1 MDAANLSISST
12 LMAAKPEAKP
22 ALAKN
27 ETQAVKAAED
37 FEALFIN
44 EFLGA
49 MFESVPT
56 DGPFGGGPGE
66 EIFRSL
72 MIDQY
77 SKTIA
82 SQGGFGLSDAVKRQ
96 LLLAQEVKP

>member
-1 MDAANLSISST
+1 MDTANLTISSA
-12 LMAAKPEAKP
+12 LAAAKPAAQP

-27 ETQAVKAAED
+27 EAEAVKAAQD

-44 EFLGA
+44 EFLGS

-66 EIFRSL
+66 GIFRS
-72 MIDQY
+72 MMVDEY

-82 SQGGFGLSDAVKRQ
+82 RQGGFGLADAVKRQ
-96 LLLAQEVKP
+96 LIMMQEAKP

>member
-1 MDAANLSISST
+1 MDTANLAISSA
-12 LMAAKPEAKP
+12 LMAAKPAAQP

-27 ETQAVKAAED
+27 EAQVIKAAED

-44 EFLGA
+44 EFLSS

-66 EIFRSL
+66 GIFRSM
-72 MIDQY
+72 MIDEY

-82 SQGGFGLSDAVKRQ
+82 RQGGFGLTDAVKRQ
-96 LLLAQEVKP
+96 LIAMQEAKP